1 MLPTPSLAPR
11 SYREQDVLL
20 VLVDGTWIWDGVGV
34 FDHGHTLTGQQRLID
49 TNGCRKDRGYANI
62 GGHLV
67 AHSYFDDVTRDELAR
82 FDALDLTW
90 SILSNDF
97 GDFGL
102 VFFESF
108 DGTLCIAFLGMGER
122 SMWM

>member
-1 MLPTPSLAPR
+1 M
-11 SYREQDVLL
+11 
-20 VLVDGTWIWDGVGV
+20 VDGTWIWDGIGV
-34 FDHGHTLTGQQRLID
+34 LDHGHTLTGQQRLID
-49 TNGCRKDRGYANI
+49 ANGRRKDRGYANI
-62 GGHLV
+62 GGHFVTHGHL
-67 AHSYFDDVTRDELAR
+67 DDVARNELAR

-108 DGTLCIAFLGMGER
+108 DGTLCIAFLEVGER
-122 SMWM
+122 AVRMQRGG